1 MNNQGRLGYLVG
13 LIKGGLKMVE
23 GIKEVLMRRDGISEV
38 EADELISDAK
48 EDLASLL
55 EAGDM
60 EAAERICEDWF
71 GLEPDYLT
79 ELF

>member
-1 MNNQGRLGYLVG
+1 MSETIKQI
-13 LIKGGLKMVE
+13 LI
-23 GIKEVLMRRDGISEV
+23 RRDKISEV

-48 EDLASLL
+48 EDLASFL

>member
-1 MNNQGRLGYLVG
+1 
-13 LIKGGLKMVE
+13 MVKS
-23 GIKEVLMRRDGISEV
+23 IKEVLMRRDGISEV